1 MSEVQGWR
9 FLWCDLDF
17 LKGFYYLLPFSVS
30 SVVNT
35 LECLLWE
42 GKIIDNGPLF
52 QRRAG
57 WRVWTVHERGKFI
70 FLKAI
75 L

>member
-1 MSEVQGWR
+1 MLNQEK
-9 FLWCDLDF
+9 C
-17 LKGFYYLLPFSVS
+17 LKFKSDGFYDVIWISLKDVYCLLPFSVS

-35 LECLLWE
+35 SECLLWE

-57 WRVWTVHERGKFI
+57 
-70 FLKAI
+70 
-75 L
+75 